1 MRIIICDDNPNELDQ
16 TKKFINDFF
25 SKANISNEIITFNNP
40 NTFLN
45 LFLNINND
53 FDVDIFFLDIIMEIN
68 GINVAKSIK
77 NKCPNAIIIF
87 TSTSKDFAVDAFDIK
102 AFNYLIKPLDL
113 TKLHSVLNDIIL
125 LFENKLNNK
134 ITIKTSNHE
143 IVNFEINKIKYIESI
158 NRRMIFYL
166 NDGRE
171 ITSLSLRDKFLES
184 IPIDYEKYNFLNC
197 HSSFIVNMNYIN
209 EIQSYCFILKDHT
222 EIPISIRNYKKC
234 KETYINYLIGD

>member
-16 TKKFINDFF
+16 TKKSVNEFF
-25 SKANISNEIITFNNP
+25 SKENIPCEIITFNNP

-45 LFLNINND
+45 LFININDD
-53 FDVDIFFLDIIMEIN
+53 FAVDIFFLDVIMEIN
-68 GINVAKSIK
+68 GINVAKAIK
-77 NKCPNAIIIF
+77 KKCQNAIIIF
-87 TSTSKDFAVDAFDIK
+87 TSSSKDFAIDAFDIK

-113 TKLHSVLNDIIL
+113 SKLHSVLNDIIL

-143 IVNFEINKIKYIESI
+143 IINFEINKIKYIESI
-158 NRRMIFYL
+158 NRRMVFYL

-184 IPIDYEKYNFLNC
+184 IPFDFEKYNFLNC
-197 HSSFIVNMNYIN
+197 
-209 EIQSYCFILKDHT
+209 
-222 EIPISIRNYKKC
+222 
-234 KETYINYLIGD
+234 

>member
-16 TKKFINDFF
+16 TKKSVNEFF
-25 SKANISNEIITFNNP
+25 SKENIPCEIITFNNP

-45 LFLNINND
+45 LFLNINDD
-53 FDVDIFFLDIIMEIN
+53 FAVDIFFLDVIMEIN
-68 GINVAKSIK
+68 GINVAKAIK
-77 NKCPNAIIIF
+77 NKCQNAIIIF
-87 TSTSKDFAVDAFDIK
+87 TSTSKDFAIDAFDIK
-102 AFNYLIKPLDL
+102 AFNYLIKPLDSS
-113 TKLHSVLNDIIL
+113 KLHSVLNDIIL

-134 ITIKTSNHE
+134 ITIKASNHE
-143 IVNFEINKIKYIESI
+143 IINFEINKIKYIESI
-158 NRRMIFYL
+158 NRRMVFYL

-184 IPIDYEKYNFLNC
+184 IPFDFEKYNFLNC

-209 EIQSYCFILKDHT
+209 EIHNYYFILKDNS

-234 KETYINYLIGD
+234 KESYINYLIGE